1 MANCHAGSK
10 NSAIFVV
17 LSLTGIAIVVLPRVW
32 LAVEFSVYMSL
43 NCITSHHKQQR
54 YIHSKCVFDPFPHLM
69 VLQFLRR
76 TEEKLKAQAAIALQ

>member
-1 MANCHAGSK
+1 
-10 NSAIFVV
+10 
-17 LSLTGIAIVVLPRVW
+17 
-32 LAVEFSVYMSL
+32 MSL

-69 VLQFLRR
+69 VLRFLRQ